1 MKKFAFLLMS
11 LVLVFAVAI
20 GQSAKDSLGA
30 AAIVGAVAGVFTATP
45 IIFWVAIAARGGLH
59 IHLHRHEQPR
69 QLREPIDADARMIE
83 GPTQVTITKN

>member
-1 MKKFAFLLMS
+1 MKVLAFALMF

-30 AAIVGAVAGVFTATP
+30 AMMVGAIAGVFTATP
-45 IIFWVAIAARGGLH
+45 IILLVAIAARGGLH
-59 IHLHRHEQPR
+59 IHLHRHERPR

-83 GPTQVTITKN
+83 GSTQVTVIKN